1 MDGIDLTQLD
11 KTEVSRRSVLRKA
24 AYTAPAVFAIAA
36 APKVALGKSGGGKKP
51 WKPGKPRKPGKP
63 GRPGRRGKRK

>member
-1 MDGIDLTQLD
+1 MDEIALTQLG

-51 WKPGKPRKPGKP
+51 WKPSKPRKPGKSRKP
-63 GRPGRRGKRK
+63 GRPGKRK